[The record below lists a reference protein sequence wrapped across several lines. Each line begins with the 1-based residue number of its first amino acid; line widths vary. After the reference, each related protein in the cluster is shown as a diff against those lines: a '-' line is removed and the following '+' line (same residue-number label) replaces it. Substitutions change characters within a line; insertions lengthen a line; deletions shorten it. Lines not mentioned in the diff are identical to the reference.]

1 MWVGSSQNVRPTECP
16 FPCIERQKP
25 PFHFPE
31 EFRAPQ
37 AYESLGGT
45 NPRWAG
51 LCLWGFGIL
60 ADAGIG
66 LAVAAASPATCFVPV
81 SVHDF
86 PLRRAAMIT
95 DSERWGVIDEIWHD
109 IG

>member
-1 MWVGSSQNVRPTECP
+1 
-16 FPCIERQKP
+16 
-25 PFHFPE
+25 
-31 EFRAPQ
+31 
-37 AYESLGGT
+37 
-45 NPRWAG
+45 
-51 LCLWGFGIL
+51 L

-81 SVHDF
+81 SMHDL